1 MAKQRK
7 KGSAKPAK
15 ATAGIVLPKGVDGGR
30 VTVTTK
36 VVEPKQ
42 GWLSKLFGRSDKPK
56 AAKVGADQLAQLRES
71 VMQEYRARAAQ
82 ESATAES
89 KPFARPVLPEGA
101 LNGRAPRRGGDWL
114 FTGFVL
120 VSLAVIVLL
129 LVQGGRKPEG
139 PEGALAGFSAAMKK
153 GDEKAF
159 ARSVDVE
166 ALSEDIVFQLFG
178 SGVLPPV
185 SGTTPVQP
193 GLAATLAEEMNV
205 AVVEGAVY
213 GDGTSLLKQLWV
225 QAGGDHLQLGKPRV
239 VTRNA
244 TSATAE
250 MLITRDDTGQ
260 VGEILQLSLVKQGQN
275 WRVVGTP
282 NLGPVMAKL
291 SAIAA
296 GIPDVTE
303 LAALGTLEPASG
315 TKPKPAV
322 SAPQGLEPA
331 LAVTSVAKSSGKLGK
346 TMRLTVDYANQGG
359 RDVKGVKIRVMIGD
373 ARGVPLRV
381 VDLEDK
387 TVLKAGTSRTRVLN
401 VPVNGKDNIQA
412 AVAELPLSAL
422 SVQSTVRA
430 VN

>member
-1 MAKQRK
+1 MAKARK
-7 KGSAKPAK
+7 KSAAKPTK
-15 ATAGIVLPKGVDGGR
+15 AGVGIVLPRGVDGGR
-30 VTVTTK
+30 VTVQAP
-36 VVEPKQ
+36 VVEQKQ
-42 GWLSKLFGRSDKPK
+42 GWFSRWFGGGEKPK
-56 AAKVGADQLAQLRES
+56 AGKVPADQLAQLRES
-71 VMQEYRARAAQ
+71 VMQEYRARAAHDA
-82 ESATAES
+82 ATAES

-101 LNGRAPRRGGDWL
+101 LSGRAPRRGGDWL

-139 PEGALAGFSAAMKK
+139 PDGALAGMHKAITS

-159 ARSVDVE
+159 ARVVDVE
-166 ALSEDIVFQLFG
+166 ALSEDVVFQLFG

-185 SGTTPVQP
+185 SGSTALVQP

-225 QAGGDHLQLGKPRV
+225 DAGGDHLQLGKPRM

-260 VGEILQLSLVKQGQN
+260 VGEILQLTVVKQGKD
-275 WRVVGTP
+275 WRVVGAP
-282 NLGPVMAKL
+282 NLGVVMAKL
-291 SAIAA
+291 SAIAEA
-296 GIPDVTE
+296 MPDATE
-303 LAALGTLEPASG
+303 LAALATIEPASG
-315 TKPKPAV
+315 TQKPTA
-322 SAPQGLEPA
+322 SALAPV
-331 LAVTSVAKSSGKLGK
+331 LAVTSVQKSSGVAGK
-346 TMRLTVDYANQGG
+346 TMRLTVGYANKGG

-387 TVLKAGTSRTRVLN
+387 GVLKAGASRTRVLN
-401 VPVNGKDNIQA
+401 VPVNRKDNIQA

-422 SVQSTVRA
+422 SVQSTARA